1 MYLGAHCEWTCTDG
15 LSMLFMSDSLIIDYI
30 NTSPSLLCLSSLSLP
45 AYTTLDAIFVLFQV
59 RLFTKC
65 TSTKRT
71 RNSYDLVLYCMSANN
86 VLVVKQLY
94 YLDFVYVD
102 IVVCYV
108 YNQYRDPVKQCSI
121 FSTDITFYGIGLY
134 RVGVR
139 VQGCDSCYYCVFLV
153 VVFVFLRNSFRPLYP
168 T

>member
-30 NTSPSLLCLSSLSLP
+30 NTSPTLLCLSSLSLP
-45 AYTTLDAIFVLFQV
+45 AYTTLNAIFVLFQV

-86 VLVVKQLY
+86 VLVVKQLNN
-94 YLDFVYVD
+94 LDFCTWILLCAMYIIN
-102 IVVCYV
+102 IVI
-108 YNQYRDPVKQCSI
+108 P
-121 FSTDITFYGIGLY
+121 
-134 RVGVR
+134 
-139 VQGCDSCYYCVFLV
+139 
-153 VVFVFLRNSFRPLYP
+153 
-168 T
+168 

>member
-86 VLVVKQLY
+86 CISSETTLLITLILY
-94 YLDFVYVD
+94 MD
-102 IVVCYV
+102 IVVCV
-108 YNQYRDPVKQCSI
+108 CI
-121 FSTDITFYGIGLY
+121 
-134 RVGVR
+134 
-139 VQGCDSCYYCVFLV
+139 
-153 VVFVFLRNSFRPLYP
+153 
-168 T
+168 